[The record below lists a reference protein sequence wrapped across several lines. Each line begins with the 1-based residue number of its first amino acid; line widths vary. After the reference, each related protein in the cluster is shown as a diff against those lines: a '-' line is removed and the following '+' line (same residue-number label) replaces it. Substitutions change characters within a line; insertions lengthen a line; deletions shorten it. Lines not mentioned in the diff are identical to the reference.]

1 MSKIKNEMA
10 DRCELAL
17 MGKFVPINDNDE
29 VQSMTEYI
37 MTVLDREEDFK
48 DVDIIKQHICQYNKK
63 TKVRYM
69 GVNTLMGQFR
79 VITFVVSGRFYN
91 YGDTKY
97 TTCYCLNL
105 DAPELS
111 EFGDCFFKKCSDGYY
126 HRVS

>member
-63 TKVRYM
+63 
-69 GVNTLMGQFR
+69 N
-79 VITFVVSGRFYN
+79 
-91 YGDTKY
+91 
-97 TTCYCLNL
+97 
-105 DAPELS
+105 
-111 EFGDCFFKKCSDGYY
+111 
-126 HRVS
+126 

>member
-1 MSKIKNEMA
+1 MSKVKQEMEN
-10 DRCELAL
+10 RCELAL
-17 MGKFVPINDNDE
+17 MGKFVPVNDNNE
-29 VQSMTEYI
+29 VQGMTEYI
-37 MTVLDREEDFK
+37 MTVLDKEEDFK
-48 DVDIIKQHICQYNKK
+48 DVDIIKQHICRYNKK
-63 TKVRYM
+63 TKVRYI

-111 EFGDCFFKKCSDGYY
+111 EFGDCFFSKKEDGFY